1 MAESKGQSTTSNLS
15 VGGGL
20 LLRVLGRLVDRS
32 SLNRFL
38 NSLDMRDNRVVM
50 RARPFDIQLET
61 TTKCNLA
68 CIMCSRQKYHG
79 AGTHLELPVL
89 ERVQA
94 ELVPYAQ
101 NLCISSFGEP
111 LLYPDIRQLLEV
123 ARRFPRL
130 ELGMF
135 TNLLLVDE
143 DWARKLV
150 DSRVAY
156 LNVSI
161 DGATCETYEKVR
173 RGGKW
178 KRLIE
183 ALQTLN
189 RIKRERRSRR
199 PILNLA
205 VVGLTVNIHEMPLFI
220 EFAKRYGFAS
230 LTVDPNAYIDDE
242 EMECLSLVHAK
253 QETNARFRAG
263 CARALE
269 LGVHSN
275 LDKVPFDL
283 PERNSMQ
290 DAGKGQA
297 EGPRGV
303 VWTLRKARRAL
314 YLKWLR
320 LGSIYHAAG
329 KSCLLFPI
337 MLVIKFYD
345 RFLRRYF
352 SPPRRYLHVV
362 PNDAPP
368 ARCGNPWTHAHIKL
382 DGKVYACCFNHT
394 VMGDLTKQ
402 SFDDIWNGLRYR
414 SLRHSIVTGNFWKSC
429 QRAQC
434 SWLEPGASEQYGARI
449 EGVPEAM
456 ELLDGLGSRLRVKVT
471 NTGKFAW
478 PAAKEGDAGA
488 PEQEF
493 SLAYRLFQLDSRGR
507 LQPVQE
513 CPHVGLPQAVSPG
526 ESIEMELPIWPIE
539 TPGEYMM
546 KVDMV
551 KEHVTWFGE
560 RGDSAVKISVRVKAF
575 SEQYGARIE
584 GVPEAM
590 ELLDGPGSRLRVK
603 VTNTG
608 CVIWPAARKGDAGE
622 PEQEFSLAYQ
632 VFQQDSRG
640 GLQPVQESPHVGLP
654 HAVSP
659 GESIEMELPI
669 WPIQTP
675 GEYMMKV
682 DMVREHVT
690 WFGKRSDSAIK
701 LPVRVKAWR
710 RGELRVHGLPEHLRA
725 ASEVAVEVVLTNTSE
740 TMWPAAGP
748 YPVRLTYHWL
758 TEQGEMAVHDGLRTS
773 LGNDLAPGDS
783 VALKARLL
791 APANPGVYRLQWDLV
806 QEDVIWFGM
815 DWPQT
820 QVEVS

>member
-1 MAESKGQSTTSNLS
+1 M
-15 VGGGL
+15 
-20 LLRVLGRLVDRS
+20 LGRLVDRS
-32 SLNRFL
+32 SFNRFL

-50 RARPFDIQLET
+50 RAKPFDIQLET

-79 AGTHLELPVL
+79 AGKHLEHPVL

-101 NLCISSFGEP
+101 NFCISSFGEP
-111 LLYPDIRQLLEV
+111 LLYPDIGRLLEV

-143 DWARKLV
+143 DWARQIV

-161 DGATCETYEKVR
+161 DGATCKTYEKVR

-199 PILNLA
+199 PILSLA

-253 QETNARFRAG
+253 QETNAMFRAG
-263 CARALE
+263 YARALE

-275 LDKVPFDL
+275 LNKVPFDL
-283 PERNSMQ
+283 SARNGMQ
-290 DAGKGQA
+290 DAGKDQA
-297 EGPRGV
+297 SSPRGLI
-303 VWTLRKARRAL
+303 WASRRARRAL
-314 YLKWLR
+314 YLRWLC
-320 LGSIYHAAG
+320 LASIYRAGG
-329 KSCLLFPI
+329 KSCLLFPVI
-337 MLVIKFYD
+337 SVIKFYD

-368 ARCGNPWTHAHIKL
+368 ARCGNPWTHVHIKL

-394 VMGDLTKQ
+394 VMGDLRTQ
-402 SFDDIWNGLRYR
+402 SFDDIWNGSRYR

-429 QRAQC
+429 QRAKC

-513 CPHVGLPQAVSPG
+513 SPHVGLPQAVSPG

-551 KEHVTWFGE
+551 REHVTWFGE
-560 RGDSAVKISVRVKAF
+560 RGDSAVK
-575 SEQYGARIE
+575 
-584 GVPEAM
+584 
-590 ELLDGPGSRLRVK
+590 
-603 VTNTG
+603 
-608 CVIWPAARKGDAGE
+608 
-622 PEQEFSLAYQ
+622 
-632 VFQQDSRG
+632 
-640 GLQPVQESPHVGLP
+640 
-654 HAVSP
+654 
-659 GESIEMELPI
+659 
-669 WPIQTP
+669 
-675 GEYMMKV
+675 
-682 DMVREHVT
+682 
-690 WFGKRSDSAIK
+690 
-701 LPVRVKAWR
+701 LPVRVKALRGPHPVHLTYHWLTEQGEMVVHNGLR
-710 RGELRVHGLPEHLRA
+710 TALGNDLAPGASVALKARVLVPSTPGTYRLHWDLVQEDVTWFGMDWPQMRVKALRCGELRVHGLPERLRA

-740 TMWPAAGP
+740 TLWPAVGP
-748 YPVRLTYHWL
+748 NPVRLTYHWL

-773 LGNDLAPGDS
+773 LGNDLAHGTS
-783 VALKARLL
+783 VALKACVL
-791 APANPGVYRLQWDLV
+791 APLNPGTYLLQWDLV
-806 QEDVIWFGM
+806 QEDVTWFGM

-820 QVEVS
+820 RVEVTRCT

>member
-1 MAESKGQSTTSNLS
+1 MCSRDVNVRWTLAESKSQSTTSNLY
-15 VGGGL
+15 VGRGF

-32 SLNRFL
+32 SFNRFL
-38 NSLDMRDNRVVM
+38 NSLDMRANRVVM

-79 AGTHLELPVL
+79 AGKHLERPVL
-89 ERVQA
+89 ERCLA

-111 LLYPDIRQLLEV
+111 LLYPDIRRLLEV

-135 TNLLLVDE
+135 TNLLLADE
-143 DWARKLV
+143 DWARQLV

-205 VVGLTVNIHEMPLFI
+205 VVGLTVNIHEMPLFT

-230 LTVDPNAYIDDE
+230 LTVDSNAYIDDE

-253 QETNARFRAG
+253 QETNAMFRAG
-263 CARALE
+263 YARALE

-275 LDKVPFDL
+275 LDRVPFDL
-283 PERNSMQ
+283 PERNGMQ
-290 DAGKGQA
+290 DAGKGRA
-297 EGPRGV
+297 SSLRGV
-303 VWTLRKARRAL
+303 VWALRKARRAL
-314 YLKWLR
+314 YLQSLR
-320 LGSIYHAAG
+320 LGNVYRTGG
-329 KSCLLFPI
+329 KSWLLFP
-337 MLVIKFYD
+337 VISVTKFYD
-345 RFLRRYF
+345 RLLGRYF
-352 SPPRRYLHVV
+352 SPLRRYLHVV

-414 SLRHSIVTGNFWKSC
+414 SLRHSIVTGKFWKSC

-449 EGVPEAM
+449 EGVPDAM
-456 ELLDGLGSRLRVKVT
+456 ELLDGLGSRLLVKVT
-471 NTGKFAW
+471 NTGRVAW
-478 PAAKEGDAGA
+478 PAAREGDAGA
-488 PEQEF
+488 SEREF
-493 SLAYRLFQLDSRGR
+493 LLAYRLFQLDSRGR
-507 LQPVQE
+507 LQPFQE
-513 CPHVGLPQAVSPG
+513 GPHVGLLHAVSPG
-526 ESIEMELPIWPIE
+526 ESIEMELPICPIE

-560 RGDSAVKISVRVKAF
+560 RGDSAVKISVRVKA
-575 SEQYGARIE
+575 
-584 GVPEAM
+584 
-590 ELLDGPGSRLRVK
+590 L
-603 VTNTG
+603 
-608 CVIWPAARKGDAGE
+608 
-622 PEQEFSLAYQ
+622 
-632 VFQQDSRG
+632 
-640 GLQPVQESPHVGLP
+640 
-654 HAVSP
+654 
-659 GESIEMELPI
+659 
-669 WPIQTP
+669 
-675 GEYMMKV
+675 
-682 DMVREHVT
+682 
-690 WFGKRSDSAIK
+690 
-701 LPVRVKAWR
+701 R
-710 RGELRVHGLPEHLRA
+710 RGELRVHGLPERIRAAGEVVVDVVLTNTSESLWPAAGSHPVHLTYHCLTEQGEMVVHNGLRTSLGNDLAPGASVALKARVFVPSTSGTYRLQWDLVQEDVTWFGMDWPQMRVKGLRCGELRVQGLPERIRA
-725 ASEVAVEVVLTNTSE
+725 ASEVVVDVVLTNTSE
-740 TMWPAAGP
+740 TVWPAAGS
-748 YPVRLTYHWL
+748 YPVHFTYHWL
-758 TEQGEMAVHDGLRTS
+758 TKEGEMAVHDGLRTS
-773 LGNDLAPGDS
+773 LGNDLAHGTS
-783 VALKARLL
+783 VALKARVL
-791 APANPGVYRLQWDLV
+791 APLSPGTYLLQWDLV
-806 QEDVIWFGM
+806 QEDVSWFGM

-820 QVEVS
+820 LVKVI